1 MSAKNLAEKFAS
13 RRKDERQDSERPLQ
27 SLYFHSQKASRLASA
42 LHSLFEERDEI
53 YLDQIDIIGV
63 RELASEVVFHAN
75 ATHHL
80 HNLQNERE
88 LNEVL
93 SEARKNQKKP

>member
-1 MSAKNLAEKFAS
+1 MPAKNEEKTFTS

-42 LHSLFEERDEI
+42 LHSLLEGRDDI
-53 YLDQIDIIGV
+53 YLDELDIIGV

-75 ATHHL
+75 AAYHL
-80 HNLQNERE
+80 HNIQDERE
-88 LNEVL
+88 LNRVF
-93 SEARKNQKKP
+93 SKPQKIPTQD